1 MKVLVFDTETSGLPT
16 KRGYDKYYPY
26 SELNHYDTSRI
37 VSICWKLYDNEKIIS
52 SKYFIIKPKGFKID
66 NTSKACEINGIT
78 QEIADKDGIL
88 IEDVF
93 VELHADL
100 YKSETI
106 VAHNILFDQNILLSE
121 LHRSKRQDLIQI
133 FESKELYC
141 TMNKSKDLLRIPMKY
156 GDYKSPKLIELYEFL
171 FKTGFEGA
179 HNAEADV
186 DACAKCYFELIK
198 NNIL

>member
-1 MKVLVFDTETSGLPT
+1 MKVLVFDTETTGLPT
-16 KRGYDKYYPY
+16 TRGFDKYYPY
-26 SELNHYDTSRI
+26 TELKYYDTCRI
-37 VSICWKLYDNEKIIS
+37 VSICWKLYEDEKMIS
-52 SKYFIIKPKGFKID
+52 TKYYVIKPNDFKID

-88 IEDVF
+88 IDNMLI
-93 VELHADL
+93 ELRQDL
-100 YKSETI
+100 YKAETV
-106 VAHNILFDQNILLSE
+106 VAHNILFDHHILLSE
-121 LHRSKRQDLIQI
+121 LHRSKRQDLIQL

-141 TMNKSKDLLRIPMKY
+141 TMNKSKDLLRIPMKN
-156 GDYKSPKLIELYEFL
+156 GNYKSPKLIELYEFL

-186 DACAKCYFELIK
+186 EACAKCYFELIK

>member
-16 KRGYDKYYPY
+16 RRGYDKYFSYTE
-26 SELNHYDTSRI
+26 SKHYDTCRI
-37 VSICWKLYDNEKIIS
+37 VSICWKLYEDENLVS
-52 SKYFIIKPKGFKID
+52 SQYFIIKPNNFEID

-78 QEIADKDGIL
+78 QEIADKEGVL
-88 IEDVF
+88 IEDMF
-93 VELHADL
+93 VELHRDL
-100 YKSETI
+100 YKAETI
-106 VAHNILFDQNILLSE
+106 VAHNILFDQHILLSE
-121 LHRSKRQDLIQI
+121 LHRLKRQDLIHI

-156 GDYKSPKLIELYEFL
+156 GNYKSPKLIELYEFL

-186 DACAKCYFELIK
+186 EACAKCYFELVK
-198 NNIL
+198 NNIS